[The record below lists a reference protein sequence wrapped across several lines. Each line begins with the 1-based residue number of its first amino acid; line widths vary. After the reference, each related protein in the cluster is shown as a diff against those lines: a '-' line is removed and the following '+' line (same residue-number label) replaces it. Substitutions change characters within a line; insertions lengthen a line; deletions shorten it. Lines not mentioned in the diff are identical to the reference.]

1 MPTREKSSK
10 SEASRE
16 MRKGKTS
23 EERSNAAKELA
34 HGNKNK
40 SHGTNTNKSHKLTN
54 IKAAY

>member
-34 HGNKNK
+34 HGNKSK
-40 SHGTNTNKSHKLTN
+40 SHGTNTNKSH
-54 IKAAY
+54 